1 MTLYTYVSELHQSEF
16 AEFTDAV
23 VSGSGLQKEL
33 GQTHLL
39 TPKQRTHVDKTRP
52 FHTNREVRSLSYGY
66 LVKLRVNKNPT
77 GPGYVLDGLSDWADE

>member
-1 MTLYTYVSELHQSEF
+1 LRLYTYVSELQQAQF

-23 VSGSGLQKEL
+23 ISGSGLQKEL

-52 FHTNREVRSLSYGY
+52 ILTRGGLRSVKFNRQW
-66 LVKLRVNKNPT
+66 N
-77 GPGYVLDGLSDWADE
+77 